1 MHNHIYYWDNTQSM
15 AGFTW
20 KRGAEKNLLKKIYRL
35 QRELATN
42 HPDKLIT
49 NNQDCKQQK
58 NKEPLL
64 KHCKEKLEKEWEA
77 YQRKIHVPETAKPAR
92 FNRG

>member
-1 MHNHIYYWDNTQSM
+1 MC
-15 AGFTW
+15 GFTW

-42 HPDKLIT
+42 HPDKLISAV
-49 NNQDCKQQK
+49 QDCKNQK

-64 KHCKEKLEKEWEA
+64 KHCKEKLEKEWES
-77 YQRKIHVPETAKPAR
+77 YQRKARVPEIEKVAR
-92 FNRG
+92 FNRV

>member
-1 MHNHIYYWDNTQSM
+1 M

-20 KRGAEKNLLKKIYRL
+20 KRGALKNLEKKKYRL

-49 NNQDCKQQK
+49 MPEECKQQR
-58 NKEPLL
+58 NREPLL
-64 KHCKEKLEKEWEA
+64 KHCQDKLEQEYKA
-77 YQRKIHVPETAKPAR
+77 YQRKVTVPKIKTEPR
-92 FNRG
+92 FNRQ

>member
-1 MHNHIYYWDNTQSM
+1 MT
-15 AGFTW
+15 GFTW
-20 KRGAEKNLLKKIYRL
+20 KRGAEKNLSKKIYRL

-42 HPDKLIT
+42 HPDKLIS

-64 KHCKEKLEKEWEA
+64 KHCKEKLEKEWQS
-77 YQRKIHVPETAKPAR
+77 YQRKAIAPEIKKVPR
-92 FNRG
+92 FNKN